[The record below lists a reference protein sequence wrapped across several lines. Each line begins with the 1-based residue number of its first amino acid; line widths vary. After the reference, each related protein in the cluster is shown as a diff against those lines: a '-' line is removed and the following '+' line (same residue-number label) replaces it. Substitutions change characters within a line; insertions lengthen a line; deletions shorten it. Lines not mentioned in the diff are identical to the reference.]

1 MNLVVIS
8 DNKAYR
14 YVNGKDNGLAGG
26 AAFKLDQICEIQAT
40 RTLKNDIEFFRVNGL
55 DIE

>member
-14 YVNGKDNGLAGG
+14 YVNGVI
-26 AAFKLDQICEIQAT
+26 DQICEIQAS
-40 RTLKNDIEFFRVNGL
+40 KSIKEDIEYFRVNGL
-55 DIE
+55 EL

>member
-14 YVNGKDNGLAGG
+14 YVNG
-26 AAFKLDQICEIQAT
+26 KLDQICEIQAT

-55 DIE
+55 DME

>member
-14 YVNGKDNGLAGG
+14 YVNG
-26 AAFKLDQICEIQAT
+26 KLDQICEIQAT

-55 DIE
+55 EMQ